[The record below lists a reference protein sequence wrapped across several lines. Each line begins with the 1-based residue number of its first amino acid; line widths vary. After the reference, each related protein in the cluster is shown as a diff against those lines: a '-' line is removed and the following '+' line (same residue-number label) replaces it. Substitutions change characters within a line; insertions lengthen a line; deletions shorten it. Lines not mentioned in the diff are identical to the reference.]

1 MEELEE
7 MFAEAQVN
15 SNGSNKLYT
24 NAEVDVQITKES
36 DELIKELEE
45 LEEVISEERELT
57 VEDLAKACKKEA
69 MNKLGEYES
78 LEDRKVV
85 LAGELKAA
93 QQELE
98 MQFSKVRAQNLELLD
113 RIEKLGND
121 LEDVEKGQAKL
132 KEDLLPIQKELYKL
146 DSDEKTLVYNK
157 IQSTFVAAT
166 EKNQFDLK
174 KFREEQAD
182 FWKTNL
188 EVLKP
193 YAKITDVA
201 AYLKITVKK

>member
-57 VEDLAKACKKEA
+57 KDDLAKACKKEA

-132 KEDLLPIQKELYKL
+132 KKDLLPIQRELYNL